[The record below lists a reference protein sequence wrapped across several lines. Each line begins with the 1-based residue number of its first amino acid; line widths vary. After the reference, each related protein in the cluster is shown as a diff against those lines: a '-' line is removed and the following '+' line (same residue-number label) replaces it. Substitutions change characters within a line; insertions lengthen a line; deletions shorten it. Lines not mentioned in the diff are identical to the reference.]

1 MDSQCY
7 WAWQARAI
15 CWHLWEPGTRGSGN
29 RSAQSPVSSQVKPK
43 ARKKQNILVYVAF
56 KKCKMYP
63 LSFDQIWYEPLIRPR
78 LDRKLETRSHLSWL
92 CSPHTVTISWWHGG
106 HPPIRGER
114 RGPRANQRTRFCL
127 FHGLDTLT
135 REQANDILIGHQ
147 NSPDKGLG
155 EVIIC
160 YKIISTLRSLF
171 ELRVETTTE
180 RE

>member
-1 MDSQCY
+1 MMDSQCY

-56 KKCKMYP
+56 KKCKMFMYP

-106 HPPIRGER
+106 ISQSEGRGRGREPIRGL
-114 RGPRANQRTRFCL
+114 GSVCFM
-127 FHGLDTLT
+127 DLT
-135 REQANDILIGHQ
+135 HWHESRQ
-147 NSPDKGLG
+147 
-155 EVIIC
+155 
-160 YKIISTLRSLF
+160 
-171 ELRVETTTE
+171 TTF
-180 RE
+180 